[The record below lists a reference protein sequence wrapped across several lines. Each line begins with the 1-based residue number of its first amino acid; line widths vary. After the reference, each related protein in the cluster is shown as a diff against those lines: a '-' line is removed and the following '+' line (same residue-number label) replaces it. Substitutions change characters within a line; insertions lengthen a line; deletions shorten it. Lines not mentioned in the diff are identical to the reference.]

1 MEYSGSNPFHTT
13 ELSSGRADSSLPLMP
28 TQAHTRTSIAT
39 GLVYTLTAS
48 NSSICVFS
56 SNTTGDPIVNLLVII
71 ITIVCLFVYL
81 GLLGGVYKHWP
92 LNLLEYVFFLNLA
105 FLSSGTL
112 YTIAVEKSIHPVTQL
127 SIGITLVIITV
138 IILYH
143 SIQSFVKRCRVKD
156 KLSTVKCKISQKR
169 KNDKDN
175 NIIVDEEQT
184 ECHVVEHP
192 TMTYFVVGMEDTL
205 LYQ

>member
-1 MEYSGSNPFHTT
+1 
-13 ELSSGRADSSLPLMP
+13 MP

-56 SNTTGDPIVNLLVII
+56 SNTTRDPIVNLLVII
-71 ITIVCLFVYL
+71 IAIVCLFMYL
-81 GLLGGVYKHWP
+81 GLLEGVYKHWP

-112 YTIAVEKSIHPVTQL
+112 YTTAVEKSIHPVTQL

-156 KLSTVKCKISQKR
+156 KISIVKCTISQIR
-169 KNDKDN
+169 RNDKN
-175 NIIVDEEQT
+175 NTMDVQQT
-184 ECHVVEHP
+184 ECDHPTVTYSVVEI
-192 TMTYFVVGMEDTL
+192 EETL
-205 LYQ
+205 FQH